1 MAVVR
6 PDKAMSVLDIYGL
19 GAKSVPGMWHQS
31 VAGLLQFSLTA
42 AQLPEWVIHCLGVQQ
57 WPLDP
62 LM

>member
-1 MAVVR
+1 MVVVR

-19 GAKSVPGMWHQS
+19 GAKSVLGMWHQS
-31 VAGLLQFSLTA
+31 VAGLLQFLLTG
-42 AQLPEWVIHCLGVQQ
+42 AQLLGWVIHCLDVQQ